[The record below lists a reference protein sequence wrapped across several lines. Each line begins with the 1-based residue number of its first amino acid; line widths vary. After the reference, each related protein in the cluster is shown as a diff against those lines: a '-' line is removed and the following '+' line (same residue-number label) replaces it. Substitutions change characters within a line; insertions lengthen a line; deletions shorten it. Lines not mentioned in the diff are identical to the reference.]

1 MTEYHHTMNTLEM
14 NKAQFLTEGARHAR
28 IAGVYRVVTT
38 ELRPE
43 MIYEIGHA
51 KRMALLLDRAADI
64 NRQLANET
72 QFALGL
78 YLVREAE
85 ELAREESK
93 IASETSSEA
102 NKEEVP
108 DVAT

>member
-1 MTEYHHTMNTLEM
+1 MIEYHHTMNTLEM
-14 NKAQFLTEGARHAR
+14 RKAEFLEATHRNAR
-28 IAGVYRVVTT
+28 IAGVYRVAAA

-43 MIYEIGHA
+43 LFFEIEHA
-51 KRMALLLDRAADI
+51 KRMASLLDKASAV
-64 NRQLANET
+64 NRHLANEV
-72 QFALGL
+72 QHALGL